1 MKLKSSQWQT
11 SHGSWL
17 FFYASTT
24 ILYFAHSP
32 SHASLLFPK
41 LHTPNILPTIT
52 SFHLYILVVLCII
65 SSSPLLTY
73 HLLKPLSPDL
83 PHINLQPSLSPVPYF
98 IFLTYCIIHLI
109 FFYCNFSLPYKV
121 HEGKALYIL
130 LTTVF
135 PRCRIVPGAWQTFNT
150 Y

>member
-1 MKLKSSQWQT
+1 MAPGYFFTHQLPFSILLTLLAVLPYYSS
-11 SHGSWL
+11 S
-17 FFYASTT
+17 
-24 ILYFAHSP
+24 
-32 SHASLLFPK
+32 
-41 LHTPNILPTIT
+41 HTPNILPTIT

-65 SSSPLLTY
+65 SSSPLLTC

-150 Y
+150 